1 MTYEQ
6 RPLHTS
12 DGHAH
17 AAPADLDPDSM
28 PERSAAIGMV
38 LKSETIERYAHSG
51 VDLARSLTP
60 ADARPSPRPPSMPF
74 QCHRAPH
81 AAAVYWAGAPPG
93 PSAVFGSA
101 SSGLSS
107 PDFP

>member
-12 DGHAH
+12 DGQAH

-51 VDLARSLTP
+51 VDQL
-60 ADARPSPRPPSMPF
+60 D
-74 QCHRAPH
+74 H
-81 AAAVYWAGAPPG
+81 
-93 PSAVFGSA
+93 
-101 SSGLSS
+101 
-107 PDFP
+107 